1 MDAAALRQALRTVRF
16 PEGLGWAVRE
26 ATGDP
31 DALSAEERVAVSKAI
46 PARIA
51 EFAGGR
57 RAARAAMAQLGL
69 PACAIPARPDR
80 APHWP
85 EGVLGS
91 ISHAGPVCLA
101 VVGRRADWEMIGI
114 DLEPDRPM
122 AAELVPEIAAPDEL
136 AALAPLPRT
145 LAATRIFSAK
155 EAAYKAQYPVTRALF
170 GFDAMQANLQIG
182 RMNMAKNV
190 GLGRGAALP
199 MWQLLVANHVISLC
213 LSAKIG

>member
-1 MDAAALRQALRTVRF
+1 
-16 PEGLGWAVRE
+16 
-26 ATGDP
+26 
-31 DALSAEERVAVSKAI
+31 
-46 PARIA
+46 
-51 EFAGGR
+51 
-57 RAARAAMAQLGL
+57 
-69 PACAIPARPDR
+69 
-80 APHWP
+80 
-85 EGVLGS
+85 
-91 ISHAGPVCLA
+91 
-101 VVGRRADWEMIGI
+101 MIGI

-170 GFDAMQANLQIG
+170 GFDAMHANLQIG

-190 GLGRGAALP
+190 GLGRGASLP